1 MLELIAISEVND
13 DLAEMVASFRV
24 ELRSYKGIVSRTNVD
39 AGREEMEEY
48 LAAGFPVIAAVV
60 DGEYAGYVVCRIDN
74 EVVWVE
80 SIFVKEEYR
89 HHGVAT
95 ALHSKAE
102 EIAATYG
109 EDTVYNYVHPNN
121 HRMIEFLRKRGYTV
135 LNLIEIR
142 KPYKGE
148 RLTQA
153 ITVGEH
159 EFDY

>member
-1 MLELIAISEVND
+1 MEIIKITQVND
-13 DLAEMVASFRV
+13 ALAEMVALFRV
-24 ELRSYKGIVSRTNVD
+24 ELRSYKGIVSKTNIE
-39 AGREEMEEY
+39 AGREEIEEY
-48 LAAGFPVIAAVV
+48 LAAGFPVFAAIM
-60 DGEYAGYVVCRIDN
+60 DGEYAGYVVCRVDSQ
-74 EVVWVE
+74 VVWVE
-80 SIFVKEEYR
+80 SIFVKVEYR
-89 HHGVAT
+89 RHGVAT

-102 EIAATYG
+102 EIAASYG

-148 RLTQA
+148 KLTQT

-159 EFDY
+159 AFDY

>member
-1 MLELIAISEVND
+1 MEIIKITQVTD
-13 DLAEMVASFRV
+13 DLAQMVALFRV
-24 ELRSYKGIVSRTNVD
+24 ELRSYKGIVSKPNVE

-48 LAAGFPVIAAVV
+48 LAAGFPVFAAMV
-60 DGEYAGYVVCRIDN
+60 DDKYAGYVVCRVDN

-89 HHGVAT
+89 RQGVAS

-102 EIAATYG
+102 EIAASYG
-109 EDTVYNYVHPNN
+109 EETVYNYVHPNN
-121 HRMIEFLRKRGYTV
+121 HRMIGFLRKRGYTV

-148 RLTQA
+148 KLTQK
-153 ITVGEH
+153 ICVGEH

>member
-1 MLELIAISEVND
+1 MLELITISEVND

-48 LAAGFPVIAAVV
+48 LAAGFPVFAAVV

-80 SIFVKEEYR
+80 SIFVKKEYR
-89 HHGVAT
+89 RHGVAS

-102 EIAATYG
+102 EIAASYG
-109 EDTVYNYVHPNN
+109 EETVYNYVHPNN

-142 KPYKGE
+142 KPYKDE
-148 RLTQA
+148 KLTQT

>member
-1 MLELIAISEVND
+1 MLELITISEVND

-48 LAAGFPVIAAVV
+48 LSAGFPVFAALV
-60 DGEYAGYVVCRIDN
+60 DGQYAGYVVCRIDN

-80 SIFVKEEYR
+80 SIFVKEKFR
-89 HHGVAT
+89 RHGVAF

-102 EIAATYG
+102 EIAASYG
-109 EDTVYNYVHPNN
+109 DDTVYNYVHPNN

-142 KPYKGE
+142 KPYEGE
-148 RLTQA
+148 QFTQV
-153 ITVGEH
+153 ISVGDH
-159 EFDY
+159 HFDY

>member
-1 MLELIAISEVND
+1 MEIIRITKVTD
-13 DLAEMVASFRV
+13 GLAQMVALFRV
-24 ELRSYKGIVSRTNVD
+24 ELRSYKGIVSKPNVD

-48 LAAGFPVIAAVV
+48 LAAGFPVFAAMV
-60 DGEYAGYVVCRIDN
+60 DGQYAGYVVCRVDS

-89 HHGVAT
+89 RYGVAT

-102 EIAATYG
+102 EIAASYG
-109 EDTVYNYVHPNN
+109 DDTVYNYVHPNN
-121 HRMIEFLRKRGYTV
+121 HRMIGFLRKRGYTV

-142 KPYKGE
+142 KPYKDE
-148 RLTQA
+148 KLNQT

>member
-1 MLELIAISEVND
+1 MEIIKITQVSDA
-13 DLAEMVASFRV
+13 LAEMVALFRV
-24 ELRSYKGIVSRTNVD
+24 ELRSYKGITSKPNIE

-48 LAAGFPVIAAVV
+48 LAAGFPVFAAIV
-60 DGEYAGYVVCRIDN
+60 DGAYAGYVVCRIDS

-89 HHGVAT
+89 RHGVAT

-102 EIAATYG
+102 EIAASYG

-148 RLTQA
+148 KLTQT

-159 EFDY
+159 AFDY